1 MLNLCFLGILA
12 ETGIRRGVDPAGM
25 AGGTHQ
31 VHGPRKAK
39 VRNMVLVTVFVFVAL
54 FSIISIVLSAEEPSR
69 TNGSKQ
75 DPLFWANLGRH

>member
-1 MLNLCFLGILA
+1 LPKQGY
-12 ETGIRRGVDPAGM
+12 EGVSTPPEWPAGP
-25 AGGTHQ
+25 TK

-69 TNGSKQ
+69 TNASKQ

>member
-1 MLNLCFLGILA
+1 
-12 ETGIRRGVDPAGM
+12 
-25 AGGTHQ
+25 
-31 VHGPRKAK
+31 
-39 VRNMVLVTVFVFVAL
+39 MVLVTVFVFVAL